1 MRINH
6 QKHHKT
12 YLENF
17 NKTIE
22 KLKNAVTK
30 GCMIKQQLQVLHLPL
45 CSLRTKACLPALKF
59 HYKDLEPIESS
70 YIMRINHQIDHKTYI
85 DNFNKTIEK

>member
-12 YLENF
+12 YIGNF

-22 KLKNAVTK
+22 KLKSAVTRCCVYFYCK
-30 GCMIKQQLQVLHLPL
+30 IYVRKIAGL
-45 CSLRTKACLPALKF
+45 STLKF
-59 HYKDLEPIESS
+59 HFKDLDPKHHE
-70 YIMRINHQIDHKTYI
+70 TYI
-85 DNFNKTIEK
+85 DNFTKSIEMLKSAVTIGCVHFYCKI